1 MRYLILLCVLLGCS
15 TPPAPD
21 NRVAEILSRVQT
33 DNVTQTTVLLDEF
46 GKLNIKLDAVK
57 AAVEAIPAGGD
68 LLPPEPPS
76 SPSKAEPQA
85 PPAFS
90 KPILYV
96 STIKFCRPCR
106 DLTKDIEKGLF
117 NDFDVRIV
125 DDPDW
130 TEGYPVIRW
139 KEEGEWMY
147 FRDPV
152 TKRNIGYGPGV
163 LQQLKDRLLNDG
175 SI

>member
-1 MRYLILLCVLLGCS
+1 
-15 TPPAPD
+15 
-21 NRVAEILSRVQT
+21 VAEILARVQT
-33 DNVTQTTVLLDEF
+33 DNVTQTTVLLDQF

-96 STIKFCRPCR
+96 STIKFCSPCIA
-106 DLTKDIEKGLF
+106 LEKDIKAGLF
-117 NDFDVRIV
+117 DDFEVKFVNDPAWDQ
-125 DDPDW
+125 
-130 TEGYPVIRW
+130 GYPVIRW
-139 KEEGEWMY
+139 QEEGQWKY
-147 FRDPV
+147 FRDPR
-152 TKRNIGYGPGV
+152 TKMNIGYGPRV

>member
-1 MRYLILLCVLLGCS
+1 MRYLILLCLLLGCS
-15 TPPAPD
+15 QPVQD
-21 NRVAEILSRVQT
+21 NRVSEILARVQT
-33 DNVTQTTVLLDEF
+33 DNVTQTSVLLDEF
-46 GKLNIKLDAVK
+46 GKLNVKLDAV
-57 AAVEAIPAGGD
+57 AAAIEAIPAGGD

-85 PPAFS
+85 PPASS
-90 KPILYV
+90 KPILHI
-96 STIKFCRPCR
+96 STIKFCRPCK
-106 DLTKDIEKGLF
+106 DLERDIEKGLF

-130 TEGYPVIRW
+130 GEGYPVIRW
-139 KEEGEWMY
+139 QEDGEWMY
-147 FRDPV
+147 FRDPT

-163 LQQLKDRLLNDG
+163 LQLLKDRLLNDG